1 MAKEAQ
7 RMANT
12 LEMLHGPVSRT
23 LGVRPSPIRILLNN
37 QSTHSNGAFTSLP
50 RHIVFYNFYSADPYF
65 VGNVDW
71 LSLLCIHEFRHAAQ
85 YSIQYQSTPLWLKP
99 LYFGGNMIFAVG
111 VPRFFS
117 EGDAVSIETAFS
129 KSGRGRLPGWEKI
142 YKVNLLEREST
153 TFAKVL
159 FGSFQREMADMY
171 HLGYYFVTH
180 IRNKYGA
187 QAIKEIYKKN
197 IRRVPYFGFYN
208 AVKEVTK
215 KSVAEVYKEMNQ
227 ELLLGWQQQLGG
239 LKITPA
245 THLSIKQRVDGCD
258 YMSPFVDASGNI
270 MAWKKGIGVLHQ
282 LVMLSPI
289 ASPNNATLLENA
301 SSPLKEKKLFTTSSS
316 AQSPSSFA
324 CTISE
329 GSAAWLEQYL
339 HPWRGK
345 VGKNEYIYRIRLQY
359 YDFKSKKKK
368 TLAKNVRYNA
378 LDMSPNGSRLIAV
391 ESGEDGGNQLVVLA
405 TNSGSVI
412 KKIANHEGG
421 FYMTPSWS
429 DENHV
434 VVTKAK
440 DQQNSILL
448 INIVT
453 GKEEVL
459 LPFSY
464 EHRNTPKLYKD
475 YLLYNSAYNGIDNIY
490 AMHLPTKTCFQVT
503 SRKYGAY
510 LGMVDSKTN
519 QLVFSDYTKNG
530 MEIAAMAFDP
540 LLWTPLEDVADRSF
554 RYYETVVAQENNGD
568 ILSQLPSQIHPIT
581 DCSVFKDSL
590 AFTGINL
597 DFNKHSKELKIT
609 PFEVLSLQGNLKVSP
624 YFCHR
629 FDQRKNAYRNK
640 QHEAGLRL
648 HYYSFYPIIT
658 ANISARKYI
667 SPEFSAY
674 MNIDGM
680 NFKVSKR
687 ALEYWSSRLALGIEL
702 PYYFALGNSSGKLSL
717 ATAAIVRPPDANG
730 GIDYAQTYQFQIENA
745 STLCTRDIHPPW
757 CQKLYLNLKDRVYYT
772 KPHSSDLLQ
781 YARLEF
787 FFPGIGRHHYLMISP
802 SFTRKY
808 MSKKQALVY
817 SDETTFN
824 KLISYGFPLA
834 YPDGGIPYIIY
845 IKMIGL
851 EGYYNFQI
859 QEATPTNQA
868 RWMNITSNYSM
879 YRHTIGVRLF
889 SLNNLLS
896 ISNFYY
902 KATLDFGLRKQ
913 ENCNWK
919 FVFGTSFHL
928 E

>member
-23 LGVRPSPIRILLNN
+23 LGVRPSTIRILLNN
-37 QSTHSNGAFTSLP
+37 QSAHSNGAFTSLP

-71 LSLLCIHEFRHAAQ
+71 LSLLSIHEFRHAVQ
-85 YSIQYQSTPLWLKP
+85 YSIQYHSTPLWLKP

-129 KSGRGRLPGWEKI
+129 KSGRGRLPGWEKT

-159 FGSFQREMADMY
+159 FGSFQREMPDMY

-208 AVKEVTK
+208 AVKEVTQ

-227 ELLLGWQQQLGG
+227 ELLLGWQQQLDG
-239 LKITPA
+239 LKTTPA
-245 THLSIKQRVDGCD
+245 TQLSIKQSADGCD
-258 YMSPFVDASGNI
+258 YMCPFVDSSGNI
-270 MAWKKGIGVLHQ
+270 MAWKKGIGISHQ
-282 LVMLSPI
+282 LVVLSPI
-289 ASPNNATLLENA
+289 ASPNNAILLENA
-301 SSPLKEKKLFTTSSS
+301 SSPLKERKLFTTSSS
-316 AQSPSSFA
+316 AQPPSSFA

-345 VGKNEYIYRIRLQY
+345 AGKNEYIYRIRLQY

-368 TLAKNVRYNA
+368 ILIENIRYNA

-405 TNSGSVI
+405 TNNGSVI
-412 KKIANHEGG
+412 KKIATHEGG
-421 FYMTPSWS
+421 FYLTPSWS
-429 DENHV
+429 DDNHV

-440 DQQNSILL
+440 DQQNTILL
-448 INIVT
+448 VNIVT

-464 EHRNTPKLYKD
+464 EHRSSPKIYKD
-475 YLLYNSAYNGIDNIY
+475 YLLYNSAYSGIDNIY

-510 LGMVDSKTN
+510 LGMVDGKTN

-530 MEIAAMAFDP
+530 IEIAVMAFDP
-540 LLWTPLEDVADRSF
+540 LSWTPLEDVADRSF
-554 RYYETVVAQENNGD
+554 RYYDTVVAQENNGD
-568 ILSQLPSQIHPIT
+568 ILSQLPSQIYPIT
-581 DCSVFKDSL
+581 DCSFFKDSL

-609 PFEVLSLQGNLKVSP
+609 PFEVLSLQGNFKASP

-629 FDQRKNAYRNK
+629 FNQRKNAYRNK
-640 QHEAGLRL
+640 QNEVGLRL
-648 HYYSFYPIIT
+648 HYYTFYPIIT
-658 ANISARKYI
+658 AHISARKYTNYAVSGCI
-667 SPEFSAY
+667 
-674 MNIDGM
+674 IHGI
-680 NFKVSKR
+680 NFKLRKS
-687 ALEYWSSRLALGIEL
+687 ALVYWSSRFALGIEL
-702 PYYFALGNSSGKLSL
+702 PYYFSLGNSFGKLSL

-730 GIDYAQTYQFQIENA
+730 GIDYAQTYQFQIENS
-745 STLCTRDIHPPW
+745 STLCTRDIYPPW
-757 CQKLYLNLKDRVYYT
+757 CQKLYLNLKDRVKCA
-772 KPHSSDLLQ
+772 KPHSSDLLRSV
-781 YARLEF
+781 RLEF
-787 FFPGIGRHHYLMISP
+787 FFPGIGRHHYLMLSP
-802 SFTRKY
+802 SCTRKY
-808 MSKKQALVY
+808 MSKKHALVY

-845 IKMIGL
+845 IKMIGI

-859 QEATPTNQA
+859 QEATLTNQT
-868 RWMNITSNYSM
+868 RWMNITSNSSM
-879 YRHTIGVRLF
+879 YVHTIGVRLF

-919 FVFGTSFHL
+919 FVFGTSFYL